1 MADPSILSVVIG
13 DMIGARICVKYKCK
27 YVKTYLYSSSIN
39 GMLNKVND
47 NKIYDELK
55 YQLRSYDEIANEAYG
70 ELLKRNHEPKDIS
83 TMNKLSAKMSVGI
96 NTIISNKPSHIADML
111 IKGNTMG
118 VTGITKSLN
127 SHKNADQEIQAL
139 ADRFIKLEQ
148 SNIERLMKFL

>member
-1 MADPSILSVVIG
+1 MNNNQNTVDFLSEIYR
-13 DMIGARICVKYKCK
+13 GAKMGVE
-27 YVKTYLYSSSIN
+27 TIN
-39 GMLNKVND
+39 SMLNKVND

-111 IKGNTMG
+111 IKGSTMG

-127 SHKNADQEIQAL
+127 SHKNADPQIQSL

-148 SNIERLMKFL
+148 SNIERLMKLL